1 MKRPRRAAGVP
12 AVLALCALL
21 AVACG
26 SKSNSTSTGGA
37 GPVPRP
43 TSNVQLQIVSPTP
56 DEVVTGSSTLLEV
69 NLVGGSVVPPTQVSG
84 PLRGDQGHIHV
95 SVDGKL
101 VTMAYTTSYEITGL
115 TPGKHAVQAEFVAV
129 DHLPFNPRV
138 VNSVLFEVK

>member
-1 MKRPRRAAGVP
+1 MKRPRRAVA
-12 AVLALCALL
+12 ALALSALL
-21 AVACG
+21 AAACG
-26 SKSNSTSTGGA
+26 SKSSSTSGGS
-37 GPVPRP
+37 GPVARP
-43 TSNVQLQIVSPTP
+43 TSKVQLQIVSPTP
-56 DEVVTGSSTLLEV
+56 DQTVTGTSTLLEI

-115 TPGKHAVQAEFVAV
+115 TPGKHSVQAEFVAI

-138 VNSVLFEVK
+138 VNTVLFNVK